1 MSESTGT
8 RFGGARGRLAL
19 LVAGVALAA
28 TAVVASGIEW
38 GRLLVRG
45 RLVVIEDGLSLW
57 QGVTVLVV
65 AAVGALVMA
74 LAVAASR
81 GRLAALAAL
90 ASGVAI
96 AIVCVQALVW
106 LVTRPDA
113 IADQVRA
120 GAESIPLKGYVV
132 PSIESIVGPGAWVA
146 LVAGVLLTLVGL
158 VGVVVPSWRRRRG
171 GAVG

>member
-1 MSESTGT
+1 
-8 RFGGARGRLAL
+8 
-19 LVAGVALAA
+19 
-28 TAVVASGIEW
+28 
-38 GRLLVRG
+38 
-45 RLVVIEDGLSLW
+45 
-57 QGVTVLVV
+57 VLVV
-65 AAVGALVMA
+65 AAVGALVVG

-90 ASGVAI
+90 VSGVAI

-171 GAVG
+171 AVAG